1 MPAPMTF
8 LAVVQRSDDPAE
20 QETEVVTMTI
30 ENGLPVWIVTD
41 GTRITAV
48 EQTSGARLV
57 AA

>member
-1 MPAPMTF
+1 MTF